1 MQNAEIADCFDEM
14 ADLLEISGESVFRI
28 KAYRNGSQV
37 IRDLSESVS
46 HLLLADKDL
55 TKIDGI
61 GSTLAEKSKVLI
73 ETGHLPALEE
83 LRKKVPPTLRTLLR
97 VPGLG
102 AKKVAVLHRELGVK
116 DLVELKIACESD
128 LVKGLKGFGA
138 KTQQSILDGMAI
150 AVAAGQRLRRDE
162 AVQLVD
168 QLRQHMQ
175 QSSDVDRIEFA
186 GSYRRG
192 KETIGDID
200 ILVTS
205 QVPEKVM
212 QHFCS
217 FPGTEE
223 VIVQGETKS
232 SIRVHDSFQVDLR
245 VVEANSWGAALQY
258 FTGSKEHN
266 VTLRGLAKKK
276 GLKVNEY
283 GVFHAEGSIENP
295 LTHPSQTKPEP
306 MALATDFDSPTVGPL
321 EPEASAYG
329 SGKKAIPTG
338 PTNSANSL
346 SGPEEPSVYHALG
359 LPYILPEF
367 RENRFEWKED
377 FESIAALVIQLA
389 DIRGDLHMHTTAT
402 DGVNSIE
409 EMKAAAIARGLSY
422 IAITDHS
429 KRVSMARGLD
439 SQRVLAQW
447 SEIDA
452 INKRSDTTQ
461 FLLLK
466 GIECDILENGE
477 MDLPDEVLAQADWVM
492 ASIHYGQRQSREQ
505 ITDRILGAIAHPSVS
520 GISHPTGRLLGRREA
535 YQVDMEAMIQAAAEH
550 KKLLEIN
557 ASPLRLDLSDI
568 HCMTAIAA
576 GVELVISTDAHSTGE
591 LDVMHYGIQVARR
604 AGVKATQVFNTRTL
618 EKLKESVTA
627 RAPR

>member
-1 MQNAEIADCFDEM
+1 
-14 ADLLEISGESVFRI
+14 
-28 KAYRNGSQV
+28 
-37 IRDLSESVS
+37 
-46 HLLLADKDL
+46 
-55 TKIDGI
+55 
-61 GSTLAEKSKVLI
+61 
-73 ETGHLPALEE
+73 
-83 LRKKVPPTLRTLLR
+83 
-97 VPGLG
+97 
-102 AKKVAVLHRELGVK
+102 
-116 DLVELKIACESD
+116 
-128 LVKGLKGFGA
+128 
-138 KTQQSILDGMAI
+138 LDGMAI

-168 QLRQHMQ
+168 QLRQHML

-217 FPGTEE
+217 FPGTQE

-283 GVFHAEGSIENP
+283 GVFHTDLADEN
-295 LTHPSQTKPEP
+295 
-306 MALATDFDSPTVGPL
+306 SP
-321 EPEASAYG
+321 ASL
-329 SGKKAIPTG
+329 
-338 PTNSANSL
+338 ANSL
-346 SGPEEPSVYHALG
+346 SGPEEPSVYQALG
-359 LPYILPEF
+359 LPYVLPEF

-377 FESIAALVIQLA
+377 FELIAASVIQLA
-389 DIRGDLHMHTTAT
+389 DICGDLHMHTTAT

-447 SEIDA
+447 AEIDA

-505 ITDRILGAIAHPSVS
+505 ITDRILRAIAHPSVS

-557 ASPLRLDLSDI
+557 ASPMRLDLSEV
-568 HCMTAIAA
+568 HCMAAVAA
-576 GVELVISTDAHSTGE
+576 GVQLVISTDAHSTGE
-591 LDVMHYGIQVARR
+591 LDAMRYGIQVARR
-604 AGVKATQVFNTRTL
+604 ASVKASQVFNTRTL
-618 EKLKESVTA
+618 EKLQESVKA
-627 RAPR
+627 RAVRYV

>member
-14 ADLLEISGESVFRI
+14 ADLLEISGESPFRI

-46 HLLLADKDL
+46 NLIFAGEDL

-61 GSTLAEKSKVLI
+61 GSTLAEKSKVFI

-97 VPGLG
+97 IPGLG

-116 DLVELKIACESD
+116 DLAELKIACESD

-162 AVQLVD
+162 ADQLVD
-168 QLRQHMQ
+168 QIRQHMQ

-205 QVPEKVM
+205 RLPEKVM
-212 QHFCS
+212 KHFCS
-217 FPGTEE
+217 FPGTQE

-283 GVFHAEGSIENP
+283 GVFHTDGSIKKP
-295 LTHPSQTKPEP
+295 LTHPSQTKTEP
-306 MALATDFDSPTVGPL
+306 MTLATSLDSTTVCPMA
-321 EPEASAYG
+321 PEARAYG
-329 SGKKAIPTG
+329 LSK
-338 PTNSANSL
+338 NSFS
-346 SGPEEPSVYHALG
+346 SVHFNA
-359 LPYILPEF
+359 
-367 RENRFEWKED
+367 
-377 FESIAALVIQLA
+377 
-389 DIRGDLHMHTTAT
+389 H
-402 DGVNSIE
+402 
-409 EMKAAAIARGLSY
+409 
-422 IAITDHS
+422 
-429 KRVSMARGLD
+429 
-439 SQRVLAQW
+439 
-447 SEIDA
+447 
-452 INKRSDTTQ
+452 
-461 FLLLK
+461 LL
-466 GIECDILENGE
+466 
-477 MDLPDEVLAQADWVM
+477 
-492 ASIHYGQRQSREQ
+492 
-505 ITDRILGAIAHPSVS
+505 T
-520 GISHPTGRLLGRREA
+520 
-535 YQVDMEAMIQAAAEH
+535 
-550 KKLLEIN
+550 
-557 ASPLRLDLSDI
+557 
-568 HCMTAIAA
+568 
-576 GVELVISTDAHSTGE
+576 
-591 LDVMHYGIQVARR
+591 
-604 AGVKATQVFNTRTL
+604 F
-618 EKLKESVTA
+618 
-627 RAPR
+627 PRKNP

>member
-1 MQNAEIADCFDEM
+1 
-14 ADLLEISGESVFRI
+14 LP
-28 KAYRNGSQV
+28 
-37 IRDLSESVS
+37 ESVS
-46 HLLLADKDL
+46 QLIGDGKDL

-73 ETGHLPALEE
+73 ESGHLPALEE
-83 LRKKVPPTLRTLLR
+83 LRKKIPTTLRTLLR

-116 DLVELKIACESD
+116 DLAELKVACESN
-128 LVKGLKGFGA
+128 LVKDLKGFGA
-138 KTQQSILDGMAI
+138 KTQQAILDGMAI
-150 AVAAGQRLRRDE
+150 AVAAGQRLRRDQ
-162 AVQLVD
+162 ADQLVD
-168 QLRQHMQ
+168 QLRKHMLENTN
-175 QSSDVDRIEFA
+175 VDRIEFA

-205 QVPEKVM
+205 QQPESVM
-212 QHFCS
+212 QHFCT
-217 FPGTEE
+217 FPATQE
-223 VIVQGETKS
+223 VIAQGETKS
-232 SIRVHDSFQVDLR
+232 SIRVQESFQVDLR
-245 VVEANSWGAALQY
+245 VVEADSWGAALQY

-266 VTLRGLAKKK
+266 VTLRGLAKKQ

-283 GVFHAEGSIENP
+283 GVFRVDE
-295 LTHPSQTKPEP
+295 
-306 MALATDFDSPTVGPL
+306 TDEKSRGETAPNKSSKSKSPI
-321 EPEASAYG
+321 S
-329 SGKKAIPTG
+329 
-338 PTNSANSL
+338 NSATSASSISASSI
-346 SGPEEPSVYHALG
+346 SGAEEQSVYHALG

-367 RENRFEWKED
+367 RENRFEWEGD
-377 FESIAALVIQLA
+377 YESRASSIIQLS

-439 SQRVLAQW
+439 AERVLAQW
-447 SEIDA
+447 REIDA
-452 INKRSDTTQ
+452 INKASDTSA
-461 FLLLK
+461 FLILK

-492 ASIHYGQRQSREQ
+492 ASIHYGQKQSREQ

-535 YQVDMEAMIQAAAEH
+535 YQVDMDAVIQAAAQH

-557 ASPLRLDLSDI
+557 ASPMRLDLSDI
-568 HCMTAIAA
+568 HCMAAIAA
-576 GVELVISTDAHSTGE
+576 GVQLVISTDAHSTGE
-591 LDVMHYGIQVARR
+591 LDAMHYGIQVARR
-604 AGVKATQVFNTRTL
+604 AGVRTEQVFNALTL
-618 EKLKESVTA
+618 EQVKSGLK
-627 RAPR
+627 RHR

>member
-14 ADLLEISGESVFRI
+14 ADLLEISGESPFRI

-37 IRDLSESVS
+37 IRDLPESVS
-46 HLLLADKDL
+46 QLIGDGKDL

-73 ETGHLPALEE
+73 ESGHLPALEE
-83 LRKKVPPTLRTLLR
+83 LRKKIPTTLRTLLR

-116 DLVELKIACESD
+116 DLAELKVACESN
-128 LVKGLKGFGA
+128 LVKDLKGFGA
-138 KTQQSILDGMAI
+138 KTQQAILDGMAI
-150 AVAAGQRLRRDE
+150 AVAAGQRLRRDQ
-162 AVQLVD
+162 ADQLVD
-168 QLRQHMQ
+168 QLRKHLLENT
-175 QSSDVDRIEFA
+175 DVDRIEFA

-205 QVPEKVM
+205 QQPESVM
-212 QHFCS
+212 QHFCT
-217 FPGTEE
+217 FPATQE
-223 VIVQGETKS
+223 VIAQGETKS
-232 SIRVHDSFQVDLR
+232 SIRVQESFQVDLR
-245 VVEANSWGAALQY
+245 VVEADSWGAALQY

-266 VTLRGLAKKK
+266 VTLRGLAKKQ

-283 GVFHAEGSIENP
+283 GVFRVDESDEKSRGETA
-295 LTHPSQTKPEP
+295 PSKSSKSK
-306 MALATDFDSPTVGPL
+306 SPT
-321 EPEASAYG
+321 S
-329 SGKKAIPTG
+329 
-338 PTNSANSL
+338 NSATLANSI
-346 SGPEEPSVYHALG
+346 SGAEEQSVYHALG

-367 RENRFEWKED
+367 RENRFEWEED
-377 FESIAALVIQLA
+377 YEARASSIIQLP

-439 SQRVLAQW
+439 AERVLSQW
-447 SEIDA
+447 REIDA
-452 INKRSDTTQ
+452 INKASDTSA
-461 FLLLK
+461 FLILK

-492 ASIHYGQRQSREQ
+492 ASIHYGQKQSREQ

-520 GISHPTGRLLGRREA
+520 AISHPTGRLLGRREA
-535 YQVDMEAMIQAAAEH
+535 YQVDMDAVIQAAAQH

-557 ASPLRLDLSDI
+557 ASPMRLDLSDV
-568 HCMTAIAA
+568 HCMAAIAA
-576 GVELVISTDAHSTGE
+576 GVQLVISTDAHSTGE
-591 LDVMHYGIQVARR
+591 LDAMHYGIQVARR
-604 AGVKATQVFNTRTL
+604 AGVQAEQVFNALTL
-618 EKLKESVTA
+618 EQVKLGLK
-627 RAPR
+627 RHR

>member
-14 ADLLEISGESVFRI
+14 ADLLEISGESLFRI

-37 IRDLSESVS
+37 IRDLPESVS
-46 HLLLADKDL
+46 QLICDGKDL

-73 ETGHLPALEE
+73 ESGHLPALEE
-83 LRKKVPPTLRTLLR
+83 LRKKIPTTLRTLLR

-116 DLVELKIACESD
+116 DLAELKVACESN
-128 LVKGLKGFGA
+128 LVKDLKGFGA
-138 KTQQSILDGMAI
+138 KTQQAILDGMAI
-150 AVAAGQRLRRDE
+150 AVAAGQRLRRDQ
-162 AVQLVD
+162 ADQLVD
-168 QLRQHMQ
+168 QLRKHMLANL
-175 QSSDVDRIEFA
+175 DVDRIEFA

-205 QVPEKVM
+205 HQPKSVM

-217 FPGTEE
+217 FPATQE

-232 SIRVHDSFQVDLR
+232 SIRVQESFQIDLR
-245 VVEANSWGAALQY
+245 VVEADSWGAALQY

-266 VTLRGLAKKK
+266 VTLRGLAKKH

-283 GVFHAEGSIENP
+283 GVFRVDESDEKSRLEIASTASHQFDKARSNKSKSATSKATKSADSISGAEE
-295 LTHPSQTKPEP
+295 Q
-306 MALATDFDSPTVGPL
+306 
-321 EPEASAYG
+321 
-329 SGKKAIPTG
+329 
-338 PTNSANSL
+338 
-346 SGPEEPSVYHALG
+346 SVYHALG
-359 LPYILPEF
+359 IPYILAEF
-367 RENRFEWKED
+367 RENRFEWEED
-377 FESIAALVIQLA
+377 YEARASSIIQLS
-389 DIRGDLHMHTTAT
+389 DIHGDLHMHTTAT

-409 EMKAAAIARGLSY
+409 EMKAAAIARGRSY

-439 SQRVLAQW
+439 AERVLAQW
-447 SEIDA
+447 REIDA
-452 INKRSDTTQ
+452 INKSSDTSA
-461 FLLLK
+461 FLILK

-477 MDLPDEVLAQADWVM
+477 MDLPDKVLAQADWVM
-492 ASIHYGQRQSREQ
+492 ASIHYGQKQSREQ
-505 ITDRILGAIAHPSVS
+505 ITDRILGAIAHPSVA

-535 YQVDMEAMIQAAAEH
+535 YQVDMEAVIQAAAEH

-557 ASPLRLDLSDI
+557 ASPMRLDLSDV
-568 HCMTAIAA
+568 HCMAAIAA
-576 GVELVISTDAHSTGE
+576 GVQLVISTDAHSTGD
-591 LDVMHYGIQVARR
+591 LDAMHYGIGVARR
-604 AGVKATQVFNTRTL
+604 AGVQPEQVFNALTL
-618 EKLKESVTA
+618 EQVKSALK
-627 RAPR
+627 RPL

>member
-14 ADLLEISGESVFRI
+14 ADLLEISGESPFRI

-37 IRDLSESVS
+37 IRDLPESVS
-46 HLLLADKDL
+46 QLIGDGKDL

-73 ETGHLPALEE
+73 ESGQLPALEE
-83 LRKKVPPTLRTLLR
+83 LRKKIPTTLRTLLR

-116 DLVELKIACESD
+116 DLAELKVACESN
-128 LVKGLKGFGA
+128 LVKDLKGFGA
-138 KTQQSILDGMAI
+138 KTQQAILDGMAI
-150 AVAAGQRLRRDE
+150 AVAAGQRLRRDQADE
-162 AVQLVD
+162 LVD
-168 QLRQHMQ
+168 QLRKHMLENT
-175 QSSDVDRIEFA
+175 DVDRIEFA

-205 QVPEKVM
+205 QQPEAVM

-217 FPGTEE
+217 FPGTQE
-223 VIVQGETKS
+223 VIAQGETKS
-232 SIRVHDSFQVDLR
+232 SIRVQESFQVDLR
-245 VVEANSWGAALQY
+245 VVEADSWGAALQY

-266 VTLRGLAKKK
+266 VTLRGLAKKQ

-283 GVFHAEGSIENP
+283 GVFPVDEPDEKSR
-295 LTHPSQTKPEP
+295 PESSST
-306 MALATDFDSPTVGPL
+306 ASVQSDKAKSSKSKSPTSN
-321 EPEASAYG
+321 SA
-329 SGKKAIPTG
+329 T
-338 PTNSANSL
+338 SANSI
-346 SGPEEPSVYHALG
+346 SGADEQSVYHALG

-367 RENRFEWKED
+367 RENRFEWLED
-377 FESIAALVIQLA
+377 YEARVSSIIQLS

-439 SQRVLAQW
+439 AERVLAQW
-447 SEIDA
+447 REIDA
-452 INKRSDTTQ
+452 INKGSDTNA
-461 FLLLK
+461 FLILK

-492 ASIHYGQRQSREQ
+492 ASIHYGQKQSREQ

-535 YQVDMEAMIQAAAEH
+535 YQVDMDAVIQAAGEH

-557 ASPLRLDLSDI
+557 ASPMRLDLSDV
-568 HCMTAIAA
+568 HCMAAIAA
-576 GVELVISTDAHSTGE
+576 GVQLVISTDAHSTGE
-591 LDVMHYGIQVARR
+591 LDAMHYGIQVARR
-604 AGVKATQVFNTRTL
+604 AGVQTEQVFNALTL
-618 EKLKESVTA
+618 EQVKSGLKRS
-627 RAPR
+627 R